1 MAAEATRSSGEES
14 GGGNVRRKEF
24 VKDILLRIM
33 IGGVAVSG
41 FAMLGELLKPKSFAG
56 LFGAAPSVSLAT
68 LVLTVMKEGKA
79 YASLEARSMVL
90 GAIAF
95 VVYAT
100 IISRLMI
107 RRRMQVLSATTLGL
121 GTWFA
126 CAFGLWYGFLR

>member
-1 MAAEATRSSGEES
+1 MAAEATRGSGEES
-14 GGGNVRRKEF
+14 GGGNLRRKEF

-33 IGGVAVSG
+33 IGGVAVSA

-68 LVLTVMKEGKA
+68 LMLTVMKEGKT
-79 YASLEARSMVL
+79 YASIEARSMVL

-95 VVYAT
+95 IIYAA

-107 RRRMQVLSATTLGL
+107 RRRMQVLSATTLGI
-121 GTWFA
+121 GIWVA